1 MTTPLLS
8 DLRVTINGF
17 TADCSS
23 RFAPS
28 EIRGLDD
35 NPEVRAT
42 DSPRPQ
48 GHGDHSGTD
57 WMGPRFVEVDL
68 SGVIELGSD
77 LTEDGSL
84 MHLRRAL
91 RIGPGELVVEGLA
104 GLPPLLLRGKV
115 RRASIPT
122 DRDLAFGVARP
133 AFQFYCPD
141 PLRYAARET
150 VVNLDLREVSATTTT
165 YASPV
170 TYDAPVPYSGASGDA
185 SGDALV
191 YLTLPTSL
199 PARLGGR
206 AGLIVSLGAR
216 NAGIYATAPLV
227 RIYGPC
233 PPFSLLQATTN
244 RTWRYLVPVAAED
257 FLEIDMASH
266 TVLLNGQQS
275 RRQHMRGAWWD
286 LQPGDNAVAFQPT
299 DAAVGAR
306 LELRF
311 RSAY

>member
-23 RFAPS
+23 RFAPA

-141 PLRYAARET
+141 PLRYSASE
-150 VVNLDLREVSATTTT
+150 VLLEVDLREKPTVAATT

-170 TYDAPVPYSGASGDA
+170 TYSASVPYKGAESDVT
-185 SGDALV
+185 LV
-191 YLTLPTSL
+191 PIAP
-199 PARLGGR
+199 PAAPPATPGGR
-206 AGLIVSLGAR
+206 AGLIGALDAV
-216 NAGIYATAPLV
+216 NAGIYATAPV
-227 RIYGPC
+227 ARVYGPA
-233 PPFSLLQATTN
+233 PPFTLLQGTTN
-244 RTWRYLVPVAAED
+244 RRWQYREAVAAED
-257 FLEIDMASH
+257 YLEIDMKNH
-266 TVLLNGQQS
+266 TVLLNGTAS
-275 RRQHMRGAWWD
+275 RRQHMRGNWFD
-286 LQPGDNAVAFQPT
+286 LQPGPNSVSYLPSGP
-299 DAAVGAR
+299 AVGSWFQ
-306 LELRF
+306 LRY
-311 RSAY
+311 RHAY